1 MTDNA
6 RNQTTWVILARGRK
20 VRHWRLS
27 TMLACA
33 TLTIGLASAGGA
45 AVGFSVAEPVVEIIA
60 ATDNSGDTDR
70 IVESYE
76 RRILGLRKQIEKFT
90 AQQQAERR
98 SMEQRIAI
106 LLDRQRKL
114 TERQGKLG
122 SVLQRA
128 ATIDPGAVPAPAQR
142 PTATKEANAGAAL
155 TPETL
160 AAFLPNA
167 KRTPPTPFEVFDTL
181 SRSMET
187 VEETQRTSLKV
198 LAQEATHKADTIA
211 KELRSLGFA
220 PTGATGGPFIA
231 VDQPFETSIDA
242 LDAALDRLEA
252 AKEAAVRAPIGHPVA
267 GQSMSSQFGP
277 RRDPFNRRRAMH
289 SGVDFRAVTG
299 HPIRA
304 TGAGRVVKAGPNGG
318 YGRFVEID
326 HGNGV
331 TTRYAHMHRIAVRKG
346 ERIAAGQK
354 IGTVG
359 STGRSTGPHL
369 HYEVRK
375 HGKAIDPLRFIRT
388 GRSVARYL

>member
-1 MTDNA
+1 MTENA

-33 TLTIGLASAGGA
+33 ALTVSAASAGGA
-45 AVGFSVAEPVVEIIA
+45 ALGFNIAEPVVEIIA
-60 ATDNSGDTDR
+60 TDSSDETDR

-76 RRILGLRKQIEKFT
+76 RRILGLRKQIEKVT

-106 LLDRQRKL
+106 LLDRQREL

-128 ATIDPGAVPAPAQR
+128 ATIDPSAIPAPAQR
-142 PTATKEANAGAAL
+142 PAPSKEARATL

-160 AAFLPNA
+160 AAFLPSA

-181 SRSMET
+181 DQSMET
-187 VEETQRTSLKV
+187 VEETQRTSLTV
-198 LAQEATHKADTIA
+198 LAREAVEKADTIA
-211 KELRSLGFA
+211 NELRSVGFA
-220 PTGATGGPFIA
+220 PTRATGGPFIA
-231 VDQPFETSIDA
+231 ADQPFDTSIDA
-242 LDAALDRLEA
+242 LDAALDKLEA

-267 GQSMSSQFGP
+267 GQSMSSRFGP
-277 RRDPFNRRRAMH
+277 RRDPFNKRRAMH
-289 SGVDFRAVTG
+289 AGIDFRAATG

-304 TGAGRVVKAGPNGG
+304 TGAGHVVKAGPNGG

-346 ERIAAGQK
+346 QHVAAGEK